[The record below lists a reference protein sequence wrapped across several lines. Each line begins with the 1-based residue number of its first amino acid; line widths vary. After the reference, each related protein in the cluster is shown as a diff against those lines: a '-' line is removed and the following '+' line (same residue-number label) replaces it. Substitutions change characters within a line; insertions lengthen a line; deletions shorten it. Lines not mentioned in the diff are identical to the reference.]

1 MDLRP
6 DKKRRKKIP
15 FNINNNKNGTF
26 SNMDEYD
33 YKIIIKFKYSYIK
46 RKKIK

>member
-26 SNMDEYD
+26 SNMDEG
-33 YKIIIKFKYSYIK
+33 
-46 RKKIK
+46 KKPTVQIPI